1 MDVFAL
7 VATHYLHR
15 WWYGKR
21 RGDRSAFDEPAQPVI
36 GRLLTALAVI
46 GVGVMLLGL
55 AGQS

>member
-7 VATHYLHR
+7 VATHYLQR
-15 WWYGKR
+15 WWYKKP
-21 RGDRSAFDEPAQPVI
+21 RGDRSAFAEPARPVI
-36 GRLLTALAVI
+36 GRLLAALAVL